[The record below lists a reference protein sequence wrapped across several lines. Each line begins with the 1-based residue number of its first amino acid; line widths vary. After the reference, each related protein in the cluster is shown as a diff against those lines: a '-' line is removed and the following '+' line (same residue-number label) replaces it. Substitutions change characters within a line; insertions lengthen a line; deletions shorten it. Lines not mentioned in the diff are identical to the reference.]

1 MFLKNSNTDWSFEDI
16 INDLFNHKI
25 DYKELINLT
34 SKKYFSNI
42 FTLPIFFNHHDKIEN
57 DTIFLHTSK
66 RITQPW
72 KEGLQVDFYNENTT
86 KYYKFKQFLK
96 KILNLRYDKSS
107 LSNHYIKH
115 PNIIVSKKVLYLFK
129 ETLKSGFIKSDE
141 LESAIKSNYISEK
154 FINKQV

>member
-1 MFLKNSNTDWSFEDI
+1 M
-16 INDLFNHKI
+16 
-25 DYKELINLT
+25 
-34 SKKYFSNI
+34 
-42 FTLPIFFNHHDKIEN
+42 
-57 DTIFLHTSK
+57 HTSK